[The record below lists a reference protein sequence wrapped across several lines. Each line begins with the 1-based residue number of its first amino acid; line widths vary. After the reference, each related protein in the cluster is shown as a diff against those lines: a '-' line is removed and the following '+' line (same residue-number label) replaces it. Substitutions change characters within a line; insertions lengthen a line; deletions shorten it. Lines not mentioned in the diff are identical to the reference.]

1 MSEQQT
7 FKKLPTDVF
16 VNGAKTGWNA
26 AITSMMPN
34 VVMAFVLIHGLK
46 FSGGLDLIS
55 ALFEPVMAIFNLP
68 SAAGIMLI
76 GYWLS
81 MGGGLGVASAL
92 YLSGMLTGY
101 DLVVMAPACYIIGS
115 NIQYHGRI
123 LAVIGTPSKYHMIM
137 QINNFIAAFVSIY
150 IMKVLV

>member
-1 MSEQQT
+1 MSQSQAS
-7 FKKLPTDVF
+7 KKLPTDVF
-16 VNGAKTGWNA
+16 VDGAKTGWNA

-34 VVMAFVLIHGLK
+34 VVMAFVLIHALK
-46 FSGGLDLIS
+46 LSGGLDLIS
-55 ALFEPVMAIFNLP
+55 ALFEPVMGIFNLP
-68 SAAGIMLI
+68 GATGIMLI

-92 YLSGMLTGY
+92 YLGGMLTGY

-123 LAVIGTPSKYHMIM
+123 LAVIGTPGKYHMIM
-137 QINNFIAAFVSIY
+137 QINNFIAAFASIF
-150 IMKVLV
+150 IMKALV